1 MILSLLNCR
10 ISGIIQLTKIHH
22 CTTEMIGQLKEVS
35 SRQETAKRMTI
46 FSGGSKYPPFYVHS
60 ALPSRE
66 AKIAGKK
73 NDCVTC
79 KHDTDRR
86 PHRLFTAME
95 EESWKS
101 EEFDELPS
109 SGKPRNHSSPQRSHS
124 TIFNILRGLKRLV
137 CSGVFLKGS
146 AFAVGFSN
154 PSKGPRA
161 IMAIIL
167 LLLDIC
173 YVFYSVYY
181 TFICH
186 SFETPVKS
194 LFCRNISSTN
204 SSSTSLQSVFHG
216 IDSIGILSLV
226 SYTATLLSNATFFWC
241 MWKLPQR
248 TVHCVTLDKAFS
260 TADGSTLV
268 TLNLTMLIFSI
279 SLVSQIFWLNLTF
292 KDSNYFMKIGI
303 SFGIIAYW
311 AILTTSWIFV
321 IITNAMKDCVT
332 QFKAEIQ
339 HANDYSLDDI
349 IRIHKRLCKQM
360 SSTSEYLKVW
370 FVTHWFMLAITTVI
384 YVASMVSFFQ
394 QAIDWYSLY
403 QHLLVSFL
411 YLYVFVYP
419 SYCAASVTTQCNRM
433 LRELNMTTDEDWPTG
448 HPFCNRSQLALFLQY
463 AQYTNCGFQVGEI
476 AFGSNFA
483 WFSTLITLCG
493 LGLKVL

>member
-1 MILSLLNCR
+1 
-10 ISGIIQLTKIHH
+10 
-22 CTTEMIGQLKEVS
+22 MIGQLKEVS
-35 SRQETAKRMTI
+35 SKQENAKRMTI

-79 KHDTDRR
+79 KHERACSQASTT
-86 PHRLFTAME
+86 PIAGLSVFSME

-109 SGKPRNHSSPQRSHS
+109 SGKPMNHSSSQRSPS
-124 TIFNILRGLKRLV
+124 TIFNILRGLKLIV

-154 PSKGPRA
+154 PSKGLRA

-186 SFETPVKS
+186 SFETPLNS
-194 LFCRNISSTN
+194 LFCGNISSTN
-204 SSSTSLQSVFHG
+204 SSSASLRNVLHG
-216 IDSIGILSLV
+216 IDSLGILSLV
-226 SYTATLLSNATFFWC
+226 SYTAMLLSNTTFFWC

-248 TVHCVTLDKAFS
+248 TVHCVTLEKAFS
-260 TADGSTLV
+260 RADRSTWV

-279 SLVSQIFWLNLTF
+279 SLVSQVLWLNLTF
-292 KDSNYFMKIGI
+292 KDSNYYMKIGI
-303 SFGIIAYW
+303 SFGIIPYW
-311 AILTTSWIFV
+311 AILTTSWTFV

-360 SSTSEYLKVW
+360 SSTSESLKVW
-370 FVTHWFMLAITTVI
+370 FVTHWFILAITTVI

-483 WFSTLITLCG
+483 WFSTLIALCG
-493 LGLKVL
+493 LAVKVL

>member
-1 MILSLLNCR
+1 MID
-10 ISGIIQLTKIHH
+10 
-22 CTTEMIGQLKEVS
+22 QLKEVS
-35 SRQETAKRMTI
+35 SRQENAKRMTI

-60 ALPSRE
+60 ALPFRE

-79 KHDTDRR
+79 KHERACSQASTT
-86 PHRLFTAME
+86 PIAGLSVFSME

-109 SGKPRNHSSPQRSHS
+109 SGKPMNHSSSQRSPS
-124 TIFNILRGLKRLV
+124 TIFNILRALKRIV

-146 AFAVGFSN
+146 TFAVGFSN
-154 PSKGPRA
+154 SSKGLRT

-167 LLLDIC
+167 LLLDIS

-186 SFETPVKS
+186 SFETPLNS
-194 LFCRNISSTN
+194 LFCGNISSTN
-204 SSSTSLQSVFHG
+204 SSSASLRNVLHG
-216 IDSIGILSLV
+216 IDSLGILSLV
-226 SYTATLLSNATFFWC
+226 SYTAMLLSNTTFFWC

-248 TVHCVTLDKAFS
+248 TVHCVTLEKAFS
-260 TADGSTLV
+260 RADRSTWV

-279 SLVSQIFWLNLTF
+279 SLVSQVLWLNLTF
-292 KDSNYFMKIGI
+292 KDSNYYMKIGI
-303 SFGIIAYW
+303 SFDIIPYW

-360 SSTSEYLKVW
+360 SSTSESLKVW
-370 FVTHWFMLAITTVI
+370 FVTHWFILAITTVI

-483 WFSTLITLCG
+483 WFSTLIALCG
-493 LGLKVL
+493 LAVKVL